1 MRTRITENKKLAQGT
16 YRMAFEGRLAQF
28 QAGQFLNLRVPGYY
42 LRRPFAIAEHANDE
56 FSIYYKVVGR
66 GTEQMTQLPVGMEVE
81 LLAPLGNGFS
91 SDLGQRPVLIGGG
104 AGVGP
109 IYAQAQ
115 ALRQLGL
122 DVTVVLGFQSAQY
135 VYLAEEFEAL
145 GCTLY
150 VTTDDGSY
158 GIQGLVTAA
167 FPKLDCDCFYA
178 CGPTPM
184 LKAACTELNL
194 PGEVSLEE
202 RMACG
207 FGACVGCAV
216 KTADGM
222 QRVCKDGP
230 VFRKEA
236 MVW

>member
-1 MRTRITENKKLAQGT
+1 MRARITDNSKLAEGT
-16 YRMAFEGRLAQF
+16 YRMAFEGKLDSFR
-28 QAGQFLNLRVPGYY
+28 AGQFLNLSVPGYY
-42 LRRPFAIAEHANDE
+42 LRRPFAIAEFNENE
-56 FSIYYKVVGR
+56 FSFYYKVVGH
-66 GTEQMTQLPVGMEVE
+66 GTEHMTTFPVGMEVE

-91 SDLGQRPVLIGGG
+91 QDLGQRPALIGGG

-109 IYAQAQ
+109 IYAQAK
-115 ALRQLGL
+115 ALRECGL
-122 DVTVVLGFQSAQY
+122 PVTVVLGFQSERY

-145 GCTLY
+145 GCKLY
-150 VTTDDGSY
+150 ITTDDGSY
-158 GIQGLVTAA
+158 GIHGLVTEA
-167 FPKLDCDCFYA
+167 FSRLDCDCFYA

-184 LKAACTELNL
+184 LKAACTELDV
-194 PGEVSLEE
+194 PGELSLEE

-216 KTADGM
+216 KTVNGM

-236 MVW
+236 MIW